1 MWIHFSICREMKI
14 SQLSQYGKR
23 EHLQTESVS
32 FAASLP
38 LSLSCSKAQDLLTLR
53 LGWLGT
59 VRTMLMLVKVVC
71 FCDFY
76 GAKFCCKVP
85 RLLQNANKK
94 LEMLL
99 LVRMLG
105 YSEILQR
112 DVTVIYTRKKQTS
125 CWEKKN

>member
-1 MWIHFSICREMKI
+1 MKI
-14 SQLSQYGKR
+14 SQLSQHEKR

-38 LSLSCSKAQDLLTLR
+38 LSLSSSKVQDLHTLR
-53 LGWLGT
+53 LEWLGT
-59 VRTMLMLVKVVC
+59 GRTILMLVKVVC

-76 GAKFCCKVP
+76 GAKFHCKVP
-85 RLLQNANKK
+85 GFLQNANKK

-105 YSEILQR
+105 YSEILRR
-112 DVTVIYTRKKQTS
+112 DLTVIYTRKKQTS
-125 CWEKKN
+125 CWEKKD